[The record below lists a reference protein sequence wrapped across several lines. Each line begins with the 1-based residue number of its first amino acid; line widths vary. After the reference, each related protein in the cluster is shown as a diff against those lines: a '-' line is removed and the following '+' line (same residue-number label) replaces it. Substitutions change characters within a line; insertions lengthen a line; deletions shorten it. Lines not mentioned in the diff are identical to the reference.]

1 MPNTGLMDDEI
12 SVSDVADQSRYE
24 ARVDGKLAG
33 FVEYELE
40 PGRILFLHTETE
52 DGFEGKGVAGRL
64 ASGVLD
70 DARKRGL
77 AVVPLCPFVA
87 GYIERH
93 PGYGDLVAR

>member
-1 MPNTGLMDDEI
+1 MDDEI
-12 SVSDVADQSRYE
+12 MVSDVVDRSRYE

-33 FVEYELE
+33 FVEYQLE

-52 DGFEGKGVAGRL
+52 DGFEGKGVGSRL
-64 ASGVLD
+64 ASGALD

-77 AVVPLCPFVA
+77 VVVPLCPFVA

-93 PGYGDLVAR
+93 PDYGDLVAR

>member
-1 MPNTGLMDDEI
+1 MDDEI
-12 SVSDVADQSRYE
+12 TVSDVVDRSRYE

-33 FVEYELE
+33 FVEYQLE

-52 DGFEGKGVAGRL
+52 DGFEGKGVGSRL
-64 ASGVLD
+64 ASGALD

-77 AVVPLCPFVA
+77 VVVPLCPFVA

-93 PGYGDLVAR
+93 PDYGDLVAR